1 MRKLL
6 IPAFLITVAGAS
18 FAQSPDV
25 VFKVDA
31 GLSYRSPH
39 SGETT
44 LRWYDSLG
52 KHSTVGIELFLE
64 PGFRA
69 FFSERLQRIE
79 NDGDNEQLDE
89 YYIEDPGSWK
99 LGKQYLPFGRNLI
112 LRESARAA
120 RGDTSLLLPGLAIS
134 GAMFDN
140 GTNRNQGVSGRIG
153 GSVGLSAAVGRHIG
167 IQGTSLNA
175 IQRPEDAAGAGRGY
189 RLALGID
196 GARRFGRYLIE
207 GEFVVLREG
216 HTVADL
222 DNEVSDLVFNFSTDR
237 RRKIAMAWS
246 RDWRRNQ
253 DFFRATAEI
262 AISKQVWVEPILRLN
277 RDGWYDVGVS
287 VRAKL

>member
-6 IPAFLITVAGAS
+6 IPLLLVSAAGGS

-25 VFKVDA
+25 VIKVDA
-31 GLSYRSPH
+31 GLHHRSPH
-39 SGETT
+39 AGETT

-52 KHSTVGIELFLE
+52 KHSTVGIQLLLE

-69 FFSERLQRIE
+69 YFSERLQRIE

-89 YYIEDPGSWK
+89 YYVEDPGSWR

-120 RGDTSLLLPGLAIS
+120 RGDTNLLLPGFSIS

-140 GTNRNQGVSGRIG
+140 GTNRNQGVIGRIG
-153 GSVGLSAAVGRHIG
+153 GTVGASAAVGRHIG
-167 IQGTSLNA
+167 IQGTSFNA
-175 IQRPEDAAGAGRGY
+175 VQRPEDAAGAGCGY
-189 RLALGID
+189 RLALGLD
-196 GARRFGRYLIE
+196 AARRFGRYLIE

-216 HTVADL
+216 HTAADA
-222 DNEVSDLVFNFSTDR
+222 DREISDLVFNFSTNKR
-237 RRKIAMAWS
+237 KKIAIAWS
-246 RDWRRNQ
+246 RDWRQNQ
-253 DFFRATAEI
+253 DFLRATAEI
-262 AISKQVWVEPILRLN
+262 AISQQVWIEPILRLN